1 MKTLSGMPFFFQ
13 VCCHWLDS
21 LMALHILGV
30 SVNVDY
36 LVTEL
41 GKCFSDI
48 KVLLAYNFLNLVQ
61 LHLSGS
67 REWGFR
73 FMYRLIRLGLG

>member
-1 MKTLSGMPFFFQ
+1 MPFFFQ
-13 VCCHWLDS
+13 VCCHWLYS
-21 LMALHILGV
+21 LTALHILGV
-30 SVNVDY
+30 SASGDF

-61 LHLSGS
+61 LSL
-67 REWGFR
+67 
-73 FMYRLIRLGLG
+73 